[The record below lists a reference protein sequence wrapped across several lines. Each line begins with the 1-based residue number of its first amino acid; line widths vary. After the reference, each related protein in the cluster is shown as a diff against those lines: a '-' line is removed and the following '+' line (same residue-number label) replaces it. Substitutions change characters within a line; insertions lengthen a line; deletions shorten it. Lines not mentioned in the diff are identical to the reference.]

1 MISAEVNAAGQPLG
15 WRVDGWT
22 APPFPPR
29 EPMAGRTC
37 WLEPLDM
44 AHAARLH
51 EANLRDTD
59 GANWTYLPYGP
70 FETLDAY
77 VAWVT
82 AVAAAADPQFHA
94 VIDLA
99 TGKPVGVASYLRIDP
114 GAGSIEVGHIHYS
127 PLLQR
132 TIAATEAMYLMMK
145 RAFDL
150 GYRRYEWKCNA
161 LNAPSR
167 AAAMRLGFSYE
178 GMFRQARVDKGRNR
192 DTAWYAMIDKEW
204 PALDA
209 AFRRWLDPSNFDE
222 RGRQRVALSTLT
234 APILVS
240 RG

>member
-1 MISAEVNAAGQPLG
+1 MTSAEVNAAGQPLG

-22 APPFPPR
+22 APPVPPR

-51 EANLRDTD
+51 EANLRDAD

-132 TIAATEAMYLMMK
+132 TVAATEAMYLMMK

-178 GMFRQARVDKGRNR
+178 GIFRQARVDKGRNR

-209 AFRRWLDPSNFDE
+209 ALRRWLDPSNFDE

-234 APILVS
+234 TPILVS